1 MPATEAKRR
10 VEFQEGE
17 TARSGSVEVCK
28 VKGGFEG
35 KGCQEWCRRLIEP
48 KQSQRRRKGGGA
60 GDLGPGARDS
70 GKMPEVGLRESS
82 EL

>member
-1 MPATEAKRR
+1 M
-10 VEFQEGE
+10 
-17 TARSGSVEVCK
+17 
-28 VKGGFEG
+28 KGGFEG

-60 GDLGPGARDS
+60 GDLGPGARDY